1 MLGKG
6 MAKRSNQKGASK
18 LIKILGGLAL
28 LLSAIFLFL
37 YLNQKEQKTIKQIID
52 ESLNAKTDLDP
63 HRKAQLR
70 VQLAITDYMDKN
82 SGNPPQKLSELV
94 PVYFDTIPID
104 PTTNEPFE
112 YHVSGT
118 MWSVGGGSKAKKAK
132 EEQKS
137 GGASAQEIDALVSSL
152 DKPVDEVYV
161 YDPLGK
167 RDPFQPFN
175 MKPKENLEGKTPLE
189 RFSIGQLRLTAV
201 LEGMGNPTA
210 LVETSTGKGYNVN
223 IGTKIGVNNGEVIE
237 IHPNKILI
245 LETTVDFTGK
255 KQTRTIEMRLRSGK
269 SK

>member
-1 MLGKG
+1 
-6 MAKRSNQKGASK
+6 MAKKSNSKGASK
-18 LIKILGGLAL
+18 LIKILGGLAV
-28 LLSAIFLFL
+28 LLSAVFLFL

-52 ESLNAKTDLDP
+52 ESLDAKADLDP

-70 VQLAITDYMDKN
+70 VQLAVTDYMDKN
-82 SGNPPQKLSELV
+82 NGNPPQGLSELV
-94 PVYFDTIPID
+94 PVYFDTVPID

-118 MWSVGGGSKAKKAK
+118 MWSVGGKSAEKKTPSKAEASGTS
-132 EEQKS
+132 KS
-137 GGASAQEIDALVSSL
+137 EMTALISSL
-152 DKPVDEVYV
+152 DTKEEAYV

-210 LVETSTGKGYNVN
+210 LVETSTGKGYNVT

-237 IHPNKILI
+237 IHPSKILI
-245 LETTVDFTGK
+245 LETTIDFTGK
-255 KQTRTIEMRLRSGK
+255 KQTRTVEMRLRTGNK
-269 SK
+269 QK